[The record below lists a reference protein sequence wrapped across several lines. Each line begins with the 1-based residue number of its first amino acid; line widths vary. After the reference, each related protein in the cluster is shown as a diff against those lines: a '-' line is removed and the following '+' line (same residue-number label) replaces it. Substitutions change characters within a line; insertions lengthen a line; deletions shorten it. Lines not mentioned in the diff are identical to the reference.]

1 MDGGGGTAGLLA
13 VAERCCRE
21 AARLLRARAGRGTD
35 VRTKPGRRFDQVS
48 AADTAIEDFL
58 TGALLAAVP
67 GSAVVGEE
75 RGIRPG
81 TSGVTWYVDPV
92 DGTGN
97 YVRGVPLVCVSVG
110 VAVHGRVV
118 AGCVVDVFRDECF
131 TGGEGL
137 PLRVGPAEPG
147 PRRGAGAAGV
157 PLVLTDVPLPG
168 RVGRAAMDF
177 LGELLE
183 RAEVR
188 RLYCTALSLAW
199 VAAGRADAACNL
211 GIHPWDT
218 AAGAALVR
226 AAGGR
231 WTPVGGD
238 PAGPPEHAP
247 GFVAAGPGADAKALG
262 DWLCERLT
270 ALAAED
276 LAGDAA
282 GDAAGDG
289 APLP

>member
-1 MDGGGGTAGLLA
+1 MSGGRAGGGEDPAVLLA

-21 AARLLRARAGRGTD
+21 AARRLRAGAGGATRAH
-35 VRTKPGRRFDQVS
+35 TKPGRRFDQVT
-48 AADTAIEDFL
+48 AADTAIEDYLATAL
-58 TGALLAAVP
+58 TAAVP
-67 GSAVVGEE
+67 GSAVLGEE
-75 RGIRPG
+75 RGGRAG
-81 TSGVTWYVDPV
+81 TGGITWYVDPV

-97 YVRGVPLVCVSVG
+97 FVRGLPLVCVSVG
-110 VAVHGRVV
+110 AAVHGRVV

-137 PLRVGPAEPG
+137 PLRVGPAAVPG
-147 PRRGAGAAGV
+147 PPGGAAAAGV

-168 RVGRAAMDF
+168 RVDRASVGF
-177 LGELLE
+177 LAELLE

-247 GFVAAGPGADAKALG
+247 GFVAAGPGPEAKALG
-262 DWLCERLT
+262 DWLTERLT
-270 ALAAED
+270 ALARP
-276 LAGDAA
+276 G
-282 GDAAGDG
+282 
-289 APLP
+289 